1 MLRKPFVSTRQPST
15 SRFGP
20 RRLAF
25 SYPHARLSQAEERT
39 RGIHTDGRRSVRMR
53 SPAWSGRIGSWL
65 ERAMSLRRA
74 GTFSPV
80 HAVFSHA
87 PETCSMAFLTA
98 WRQSHHNTAEHCGN
112 TRKTV
117 LEGVFEGYIPS
128 LSENRRERHSRQ
140 PLEHHRPKR
149 PQPYCQKGWK
159 PKLLRLGLNQ

>member
-98 WRQSHHNTAEHCGN
+98 WRQSHRKHYGN
-112 TRKTV
+112 TPKTA
-117 LEGVFEGYIPS
+117 LEGVWKAFGRRFRALRPS

-140 PLEHHRPKR
+140 PLERHRPKR
-149 PQPYCQKGWK
+149 PQPYCQKG
-159 PKLLRLGLNQ
+159 